1 MKMYEIDEGFVDSV
15 KHGFKKYNDR
25 DAVVTPFKTGYKDAG
40 EKGKDKK
47 DQKKKIK
54 VKTETTA
61 GNIASSMGGG
71 NGFVGGGVGT
81 IKRAP
86 GSKKKK
92 NAVKK

>member
-1 MKMYEIDEGFVDSV
+1 MKMHEIDEGFVDSV

-25 DAVVTPFKTGYKDAG
+25 DAIVSPFKAGLKDAG
-40 EKGKDKK
+40 EKDKK
-47 DQKKKIK
+47 DQKKKTK

-92 NAVKK
+92 KAVKR

>member
-1 MKMYEIDEGFVDSV
+1 MKMHEIDEGFVDSV

-25 DAVVTPFKTGYKDAG
+25 DAVVSPFKAGLKDAG
-40 EKGKDKK
+40 EKDKDKK
-47 DQKKKIK
+47 DQKKKTK

-61 GNIASSMGGG
+61 GDLASSMGGG

-92 NAVKK
+92 KAVKR

>member
-1 MKMYEIDEGFVDSV
+1 MKMHEIDEGFVDSV

-25 DAVVTPFKTGYKDAG
+25 DAVISPFKAGWKDAG
-40 EKGKDKK
+40 EKDKDKK
-47 DQKKKIK
+47 DQKKK
-54 VKTETTA
+54 TETTA
-61 GNIASSMGGG
+61 GDVASSMGGG

-92 NAVKK
+92 KAVKR